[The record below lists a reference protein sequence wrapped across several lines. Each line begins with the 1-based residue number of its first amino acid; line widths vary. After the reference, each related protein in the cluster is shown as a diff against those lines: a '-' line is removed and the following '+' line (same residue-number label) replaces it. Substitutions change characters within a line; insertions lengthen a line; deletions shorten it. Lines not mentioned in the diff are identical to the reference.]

1 MKLKNVMEF
10 IVSLLPITP
19 YPIDVYPYPMAA
31 CKETID
37 KYLQLM
43 NQTYHAG
50 EKVLPAIAY
59 ATGDAHHWPFLQ
71 GGYVPGTPS
80 ENMVTAAAFLIME
93 AERLKLPGQE
103 PFELHL
109 RVPDPAAEDVLP
121 EVLNYFEDFK
131 ATYGY
136 DEAMYGRSL
145 TERAKAYLME
155 APEYWPGTLNGF
167 EQGDYKE
174 NLQKAAA
181 FILLELERL
190 EVTGA

>member
-1 MKLKNVMEF
+1 MKLKTVMEF

-19 YPIDVYPYPMAA
+19 YPTDVYPYPMAA

-43 NQTYHAG
+43 TPTYYAG

-59 ATGDAHHWPFLQ
+59 ATGDAHYWPFLEE
-71 GGYVPGTPS
+71 GFTPGTPS

-93 AERLKLPGQE
+93 AERLKLPGE
-103 PFELHL
+103 VPLELHL

>member
-1 MKLKNVMEF
+1 MKLKNVMER
-10 IVSLLPITP
+10 IRGMLPITP
-19 YPIDVYPYPMAA
+19 YPIYDYPYPMVA

-43 NQTYHAG
+43 THTYYAG
-50 EKVLPAIAY
+50 EKVLPAISY

-93 AERLKLPGQE
+93 AERLKLPGE
-103 PFELHL
+103 VPLELHL

-136 DEAMYGRSL
+136 DEAMYTRSL
-145 TERAKAYLME
+145 TERAKAYLMK
-155 APEYWPGTLNGF
+155 APEYWPGTLTGF

-181 FILLELERL
+181 FILLELDRL
-190 EVTGA
+190 ESTGA